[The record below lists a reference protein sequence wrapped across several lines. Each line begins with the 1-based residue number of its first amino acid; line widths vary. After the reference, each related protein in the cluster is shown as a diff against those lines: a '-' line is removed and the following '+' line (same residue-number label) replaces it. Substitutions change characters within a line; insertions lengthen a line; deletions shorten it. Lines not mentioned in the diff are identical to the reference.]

1 MDKAKVV
8 RNLLRQW
15 REISGRGEKKPSGL
29 LVGSLLI
36 LLVFVVKWPE
46 APPRIEP
53 FIYAHF

>member
-1 MDKAKVV
+1 MNKARVV
-8 RNLLRQW
+8 RNLLHQW
-15 REISGRGEKKPSGL
+15 REISGRGEKPSGL

>member
-1 MDKAKVV
+1 MNKLRLV
-8 RNLLRQW
+8 RNLLGQW
-15 REISGRGEKKPSGL
+15 RELTRGGMKPSGW

-36 LLVFVVKWPE
+36 LLVLVVKWPK